1 MKNLLLSTLLALS
14 CIAYSQP
21 KDLGSWNVVNTKVN
35 LSSKWSVFN
44 ELQLRSMSFYNHY
57 YYYEIKGGVGYAVN
71 KNFSF
76 LVGIGKYMTYSDGG
90 NFEEPVVA
98 NEFRLWEQ
106 VTMNNYLDRVKFE
119 HRYRVE
125 QRWLQNGY
133 RNRFRYRLAAA
144 VPINKKKF
152 EAGTFYFSAFDEVFF
167 TNSAP
172 YFERNRLFAGV
183 GYQFSKHFTLQ
194 PGWLNQFDYKNNT
207 HFAKHFFQLTAL
219 IELKVEK
226 RRHEKIPGNED

>member
-1 MKNLLLSTLLALS
+1 MRNLLLSLLLALS

-21 KDLGSWNVVNTKVN
+21 KDLGTWSVVNTKLN
-35 LSSKWSVFN
+35 LSSKWNVFN
-44 ELQLRSMSFYNHY
+44 ELQLRSMSFYNHF

-71 KNFSF
+71 KNFS
-76 LVGIGKYMTYSDGG
+76 LLTGIGKYMTYSDGG

-125 QRWLQNGY
+125 QRWLQSGY
-133 RNRFRYRLAAA
+133 RNRFRYRLAGA
-144 VPINKKKF
+144 VPVNKRKF
-152 EAGTFYFSAFDEVFF
+152 EAGTFYVSVFDEVFF
-167 TNSAP
+167 TNTTP
-172 YFERNRLFAGV
+172 YFERNRVFAGV
-183 GYQFSKHFTLQ
+183 GYQFSKQFTLQ
-194 PGWLNQFDYKNNT
+194 PGWLYQFDYKNNT
-207 HFAKHFFQLTAL
+207 RFGKHYFQLTGM

-226 RRHEKIPGNED
+226 RRHDKIPGNED